1 MKAMLENEFWKSES
15 WLPPL
20 ATIRQV
26 LGDGKK
32 YLAGRGIESARL
44 DAELLLCMVAGC
56 RREGLYLDYERSL
69 GKREEKLFQNLLQR
83 RGRRE
88 PISYITG
95 RKEFWSMDF
104 FVSPNVLVPRPE
116 TELLIDVSL
125 KVLGELSKKGPVNIL
140 ELGTG
145 SGVIAVS
152 LSKEWS
158 QAEIWATDISPGAL
172 KVSATNATRYETRDK
187 IRFLQGDLFEPVK
200 ERAGSFQLI
209 VSNPPY
215 VRRGEFENLSP
226 EVREWEP
233 RLALDG
239 GEDGLDF
246 YRRII
251 RGAPVYLAD
260 GSFLALEM
268 GADMGRDL
276 LRLIE
281 MVGLYSE
288 TSIYQDYAGQ
298 DRVMV
303 ARKR

>member
-1 MKAMLENEFWKSES
+1 VLEVGE
-15 WLPPL
+15 
-20 ATIRQV
+20 
-26 LGDGKK
+26 K

-44 DAELLLCMVAGC
+44 DAELLLCMVVEC
-56 RREGLYLDYERSL
+56 RKERLYLDHERPL
-69 GKREEKLFQNLLQR
+69 GEHEEQLFQRLLQR

-95 RKEFWSMDF
+95 RKEFWSRDF

-116 TELLIDVSL
+116 TELLVDVSL
-125 KVLGELSKKGPVNIL
+125 KVLGESSEKGPVKIL

-158 QAEIWATDISPGAL
+158 EAEIWATDISREAL
-172 KVSATNATRYETRDK
+172 KISATNATRHGIRDK
-187 IRFLQGDLFEPVK
+187 LRFLQGDLFEPVK
-200 ERAGSFQLI
+200 ERAGLFHLI

-215 VRRGEFENLSP
+215 VRRGEFANLSS

-239 GEDGLDF
+239 GADGLDF

-251 RGAPVYLAD
+251 SEAPLYLAN
-260 GSFLALEM
+260 GGFLALEM
-268 GADMGRDL
+268 GADMARDL
-276 LRLIE
+276 LGLIGQ
-281 MVGLYSE
+281 VGAYSE
-288 TSIYQDYAGQ
+288 TCIYQDYAGQ
-298 DRVMV
+298 DRVVV

>member
-1 MKAMLENEFWKSES
+1 MLENEFRESES
-15 WLPPL
+15 RRPSL
-20 ATIRQV
+20 ATIRQGLEV
-26 LGDGKK
+26 GEK

-44 DAELLLCMVAGC
+44 DAELLLCMVVEC
-56 RREGLYLDYERSL
+56 RKERLYLDHERPL
-69 GKREEKLFQNLLQR
+69 GEHEEQLFQRLLQR

-95 RKEFWSMDF
+95 RKEFWSRDF

-116 TELLIDVSL
+116 TELLVDVSL
-125 KVLGELSKKGPVNIL
+125 KVLGESSEKGPVKIL

-158 QAEIWATDISPGAL
+158 EAEIWATDISREAL
-172 KVSATNATRYETRDK
+172 KISATNATRHGIRDK
-187 IRFLQGDLFEPVK
+187 LRFLQGDLFEPVK
-200 ERAGSFQLI
+200 ERAGLFHLI

-215 VRRGEFENLSP
+215 VRRGEFANLSS

-239 GEDGLDF
+239 GADGLDF

-251 RGAPVYLAD
+251 SEAPLYLAN
-260 GSFLALEM
+260 GGFLALEM
-268 GADMGRDL
+268 GADMARDL
-276 LRLIE
+276 LGLIGQ
-281 MVGLYSE
+281 VGAYSE
-288 TSIYQDYAGQ
+288 TCIYQDYAGQ
-298 DRVMV
+298 DRVVV